1 MRMRQKRRLEMLN
14 WRRGENNERIGEI
27 RVKEEER
34 IDS

>member
-1 MRMRQKRRLEMLN
+1 MRMRQKWRLEMLN
-14 WRRGENNERIGEI
+14 WRRGENNARIGEI

>member
-1 MRMRQKRRLEMLN
+1 MRMRQKWRLEMLN